1 VQSLISLHGA
11 AMGANLLKSSLTSS
25 EVLSM
30 PKTRKHPP
38 KTHQERIKG
47 LWIHL
52 IVFLI
57 VNTGLTTLNL
67 TRNSEKLWF
76 YWPLL
81 GWGLGVMFHAA
92 IVYRRRNQP

>member
-1 VQSLISLHGA
+1 MQGPISLHCAAVGA
-11 AMGANLLKSSLTSS
+11 HLLKFSLTNS
-25 EVLSM
+25 EVLRM
-30 PKTRKHPP
+30 PKTMKHPT

-57 VNTGLTTLNL
+57 MNTGLTTLNL
-67 TRNSEKLWF
+67 MRNPEKLWF

-81 GWGLGVMFHAA
+81 GWGLGVMLHAA